1 MNLINSVCNSAKRL
15 LLVCVIDL
23 SPSTEW
29 PDDFRTLKDGKLV
42 STTAN
47 ELINK
52 HINLFISQLLK
63 NTKIK
68 AGGEVCFVTY
78 STDIRVSEFIPIA
91 RLENNVPHF
100 TVMKGGTHTFSA
112 IEAAYKAIDKRIGE
126 ITSLSID
133 SSLYTSA
140 MFLFTDGDESMHD
153 SAAYRKQVT
162 KMVNERTLRKKATEK
177 VLPFIVGL
185 GSNLGDT
192 TKKQLADLSKGFLD
206 GSFLHIRGNNDNAD
220 KDYSQLFHFF
230 GESIVTSVNLPE
242 RIDFDEGFNNTAST
256 DELLSDLR
264 NLIYEVYPNMVCTVS
279 Y

>member
-1 MNLINSVCNSAKRL
+1 MNLINAVCNSAKRL

-47 ELINK
+47 ELINN

-78 STDIRVSEFIPIA
+78 STEIKVSEFIPIT

-100 TVMKGGTHTFSA
+100 TVMKGGTRTFSA
-112 IEAAYKAIDKRIGE
+112 IDAAYKAIDKRIGE
-126 ITSLSID
+126 ITSLSTD
-133 SSLYTSA
+133 GAGLYTPA

-153 SAAYRKQVT
+153 SAAYRKHVI
-162 KMVNERTLRKKATEK
+162 KMVNERTLKKDRTEK

-185 GSNLGDT
+185 GSNLADN

-206 GSFLHIRGNNDNAD
+206 GFLHIRGNNDNAEQD
-220 KDYSQLFHFF
+220 FSQLFHFF
-230 GESIVTSVNLPE
+230 GESIVASVNLG

-256 DELLSDLR
+256 DELLADLR